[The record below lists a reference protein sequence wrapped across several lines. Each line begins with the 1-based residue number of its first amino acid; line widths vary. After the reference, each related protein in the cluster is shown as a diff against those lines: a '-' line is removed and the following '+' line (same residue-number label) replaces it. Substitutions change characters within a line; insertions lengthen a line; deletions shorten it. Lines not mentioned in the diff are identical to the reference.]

1 LKTLKIV
8 FWRSFFPNVLAKI
21 LESLCVCRF
30 CKLCFLMNFFRFR
43 EYDFFR
49 MAFFF
54 INLFY
59 HFWEKIFSRI
69 FSSSRSSPFLVAFNF
84 LFEKIFNFAC
94 CIKKSNW
101 FDRKKITFTTSKY
114 RFGIV
119 VILRR
124 FTFSYLINMF
134 FMTQHKK

>member
-1 LKTLKIV
+1 MFFDDLFFQTFSRKFGKVFAFVDFANCV
-8 FWRSFFPNVLAKI
+8 FWWIFFVFANMI
-21 LESLCVCRF
+21 FSEW
-30 CKLCFLMNFFRFR
+30 
-43 EYDFFR
+43 
-49 MAFFF
+49 
-54 INLFY
+54 LFY